1 MIKKF
6 GKKKIIIPVLCL
18 LLLLA
23 GCIFLRVKKGENT
36 KQVEEEIHLKQGQSL
51 VYGQVA
57 SIYGN
62 EITYY
67 VKEQQISEITEG
79 SKEKETEESEEGKER
94 SRMSKGSMPQWGEGE
109 MPQFEESEMPQWGNG
124 EMPQFEEGEM
134 PQWGNGEMPQF
145 EEGEMPQW
153 GEGERP
159 QMPGGERQQEEE
171 MVLKEEK
178 VTVQIPVGTKVT
190 TRLGTETTFSRLAAG
205 DNIKM
210 LVQEENGETVILEI
224 WIVD

>member
-79 SKEKETEESEEGKER
+79 SKEKETEESEERKER
-94 SRMSKGSMPQWGEGE
+94 
-109 MPQFEESEMPQWGNG
+109 PQFEEGEMPQWGNG

-171 MVLKEEK
+171 MMLTEEK